1 MRIQYA
7 VSSIVNNQ
15 HMMNIKLQTL
25 PIVLILILSVM
36 AGRSV
41 SAQETDKAIDNKVK
55 NLLSQMT
62 LEEKV
67 GQMTQID
74 FTVIGVYKQQNAE
87 GQIDPVKLEDA
98 VLNHHVGSILNA
110 PFTPDN
116 KAQSIEIW
124 RKMMRTVQNAASR
137 TRLKIP
143 VIYGIDAIHGATY
156 TLNSVLFPQA
166 ISMAATFNPE
176 LAFKEGEIT
185 AREVRASGQQWN
197 FSTVMD
203 IGRQPLW
210 PRLWETFGEDVHL
223 AAMMGTSYIKG
234 HQGDDFSAADK
245 TPTCLKHYV
254 GYSYPLNGKDRT
266 PVWLGER
273 MLREYFLPTF
283 EAGIKAGSPAVMVN
297 SSEVDGIPG
306 HANHHYLTT
315 ILRGELGFKGIA
327 VSDWADIERLY
338 TRDKMA
344 ASPKEAVKIAVMAG
358 IDMSMVPFDFSFYD
372 LLIELV
378 KSGEVP
384 MTRIDEAVSRIL
396 KVKYQAGLFDAKPM
410 LAVEG
415 NFATADA
422 IETNRQAARESIVLA
437 KNDHNILPLKKD
449 ANILVTGPTA
459 NLLSVMNGGW
469 TITWQGAAENLYP
482 KDKPTVLDAIR
493 KKSTGKV
500 TYIGGESFDAPIDIE
515 KVVEEADNHD
525 VILLSLG
532 EHTYT
537 ETPGNIETL
546 NLDQAQVDLA
556 NAALATG
563 KPVIL
568 LTLGGRPR
576 IITSI
581 AERASG
587 VILGFLPG
595 MEGGE
600 AIADILYGD
609 YNPNGKL
616 PITYPR
622 NTNGITPYDYKPIES
637 FEQNTYNPLYPF
649 GHGLSYTTFA
659 TSGLK
664 VDKDKVGI
672 GENINVSVNV
682 KNTGALKGKE
692 TVLLYIN
699 DVAAS
704 VTRPNKQL
712 KAFKKVE
719 LNPGQ
724 TESLSFTLTPRDLS
738 FIGIDL
744 KRIVEPGDFKVMV
757 GNETVAFTVI
767 K

>member
-1 MRIQYA
+1 LKTKYIFK
-7 VSSIVNNQ
+7 I
-15 HMMNIKLQTL
+15 I
-25 PIVLILILSVM
+25 ILFILS
-36 AGRSV
+36 GCSV
-41 SAQETDKAIDNKVK
+41 SEQAIENKVEK
-55 NLLSQMT
+55 LLSQMT

-67 GQMTQID
+67 GQMTQVD
-74 FTVIGVYKQQNAE
+74 FTVIGVPKAQNAE
-87 GQIDPVKLEDA
+87 GQIDPVKLEEA
-98 VLNHHVGSILNA
+98 VVKHHVGSILNT

-116 KAQSIEIW
+116 KAQSIETW
-124 RKMMRTVQNAASR
+124 RKMTRTVQDAAAK

-156 TLNSVLFPQA
+156 TQNSVLFPQA
-166 ISMAATFNPE
+166 INMAATFNAE
-176 LAFKEGEIT
+176 LATKEGEIT
-185 AREVRASGQQWN
+185 AREVRASGLQWN

-223 AAMMGTSYIKG
+223 ATVMGTSYIKG
-234 HQGDDFSAADK
+234 HQGDDFSAANK
-245 TPTCLKHYV
+245 APTCLKHYV

-266 PVWLGER
+266 PAWIGER
-273 MLREYFLPTF
+273 ALREYFLPTF
-283 EAGIKAGSPAVMVN
+283 AAGIKAGSPTVMIN
-297 SSEVDGIPG
+297 SAEVDGIPG

-315 ILRGELGFKGIA
+315 ILRGELGFKGFT
-327 VSDWADIERLY
+327 VSDWEDIKRLY

-344 ASPKEAVKIAVMAG
+344 ASEKEAVKIAVMAG

-372 LLIELV
+372 LLIGLV

-384 MTRIDEAVSRIL
+384 LSRIDEAVTRIL
-396 KVKYQAGLFDAKPM
+396 KVKYQTGLFEPKP
-410 LAVEG
+410 LLEVAG
-415 NFATADA
+415 NFATPEA
-422 IETNRQAARESIVLA
+422 IEINRQAARESIVLA

-482 KDKPTVLDAIR
+482 QEKLTVLEAIQN
-493 KKSTGKV
+493 KAGGKV
-500 TYIGGESFDAPIDIE
+500 TYIGGDSFDAKIDIQ
-515 KVVEEADNHD
+515 KVVEEAKNHD

-532 EHTYT
+532 ERTYT
-537 ETPGNIETL
+537 ETVGNIESL

-556 NAALATG
+556 HAAIATG
-563 KPVIL
+563 KPVVL

-581 AERASG
+581 AEQVSG

-616 PITYPR
+616 PISYPR
-622 NTNGITPYDYKPIES
+622 NTNGIVPYDYKPIES
-637 FEQNTYNPLYPF
+637 FELNTYNPLYPF
-649 GHGLSYTTFA
+649 GHGLSYTTFE
-659 TSGLK
+659 TNGLK
-664 VDKDKVGI
+664 VDKDKI
-672 GENINVSVNV
+672 KLGENITVSVKV

-692 TVLLYIN
+692 AVLVYVN

-712 KAFKKVE
+712 KAFKKIE
-719 LNPGQ
+719 LDAGQ
-724 TESLSFTLTPRDLS
+724 TEELGFTLTPDDLS
-738 FIGIDL
+738 FIGVDL
-744 KRIVEPGDFKVMV
+744 KRIVEAGDFKVMV
-757 GNETVAFTVI
+757 GNEIVGFTVT

>member
-1 MRIQYA
+1 MRMQYA

-15 HMMNIKLQTL
+15 HMKNIKLQTL
-25 PIVLILILSVM
+25 PIILILILSVM

-41 SAQETDKAIDNKVK
+41 NAQETNKAIDNKVK

-87 GQIDPVKLEDA
+87 DQIDPVKLEDA
-98 VLNHHVGSILNA
+98 VINHHVGSILNT

-124 RKMMRTVQNAASR
+124 RKMMRTVQDAASR

-143 VIYGIDAIHGATY
+143 VIYGIDAIHGANY
-156 TLNSVLFPQA
+156 TQNSVLFPQA
-166 ISMAATFNPE
+166 ISMAATFNPD

-185 AREVRASGQQWN
+185 AREIRASGQQWN

-223 AAMMGTSYIKG
+223 ATMMGTSYIRG

-245 TPTCLKHYV
+245 APTCLKHYV

-283 EAGIKAGSPAVMVN
+283 EAGIKAGSPTVMVN
-297 SSEVDGIPG
+297 STEVDGIPG

-384 MTRIDEAVSRIL
+384 RARIDEAVSRIL
-396 KVKYQAGLFDAKPM
+396 TVKYQAGLFDPEP
-410 LAVEG
+410 LLPVEG

-482 KDKPTVLDAIR
+482 KDKPTVLDAIK

-500 TYIGGESFDAPIDIE
+500 TYIGGESFDAPVDIE
-515 KVVEEADNHD
+515 KVVKEVDDHD

-563 KPVIL
+563 KPVVL

-622 NTNGITPYDYKPIES
+622 NTNGITAYDYKPIES

-757 GNETVAFTVI
+757 GNEAVAFTVI

>member
-1 MRIQYA
+1 MVNSSNRDFLNNQYA
-7 VSSIVNNQ
+7 KD
-15 HMMNIKLQTL
+15 IKLKTL
-25 PIVLILILSVM
+25 HLILITILSVM
-36 AGRSV
+36 AGGSV
-41 SAQETDKAIDNKVK
+41 SAQETDKALENKVK

-62 LEEKV
+62 LEEKI
-67 GQMTQID
+67 GQMMQVD
-74 FTVIGVYKQQNAE
+74 FTVIGVPKEQNAE
-87 GQIDPVKLEDA
+87 DQIDPVKLEDA
-98 VLNHHVGSILNA
+98 VVKHYVGSILNT

-124 RKMMRTVQNAASR
+124 RKMMRTVQDAAAK

-156 TLNSVLFPQA
+156 TQNSVLFPQA
-166 ISMAATFNPE
+166 INMAATFNPE

-185 AREVRASGQQWN
+185 AREVKASGQQWN

-210 PRLWETFGEDVHL
+210 PRLWETFGEDVYL
-223 AAMMGTSYIKG
+223 ASVMGASYIKG
-234 HQGDDFSAADK
+234 HQGDDFSAPDK
-245 TPTCLKHYV
+245 APTCLKHYV

-266 PVWLGER
+266 PAWIGER

-283 EAGIKAGSPAVMVN
+283 EAGIKAGSPTVMVN

-306 HANHHYLTT
+306 HANYQYLTT
-315 ILRGELGFKGIA
+315 ILRGELGFKGFT

-338 TRDKMA
+338 SRDKMA

-358 IDMSMVPFDFSFYD
+358 VDMSMVPFDFSFYD
-372 LLIELV
+372 LLLELV

-384 MTRIDEAVSRIL
+384 MSRIDEAVSRIL
-396 KVKYQAGLFDAKPM
+396 TVKYQAGLFDPKPL

-415 NFATADA
+415 NFATPQA
-422 IETNRQAARESIVLA
+422 IAVNRQAARESIVLA
-437 KNDHNILPLKKD
+437 KNDRNILPLKKD

-469 TITWQGAAENLYP
+469 TITWQGLAEDLYP
-482 KDKPTVLDAIR
+482 QEKLTVLEAIQE
-493 KKSTGKV
+493 KATGKV
-500 TYIGGESFDAPIDIE
+500 TYVGGDSFVTPIDIQ
-515 KVVEEADNHD
+515 KVVDEAKNHD

-532 EHTYT
+532 ENTYT
-537 ETPGNIETL
+537 ETVGNIESL
-546 NLDQAQVDLA
+546 NLDQAQIDLA
-556 NAALATG
+556 NAAIATG
-563 KPVIL
+563 KPVVL

-581 AERASG
+581 AERVSG

-622 NTNGITPYDYKPIES
+622 NTNGITPYDYKPIEV
-637 FEQNTYNPLYPF
+637 FEQNIVNPLYPF
-649 GHGLSYTTFA
+649 GHGLSYTTFE
-659 TSGLK
+659 TYGLK
-664 VDKDKVGI
+664 VEKDKIGI

-692 TVLLYIN
+692 SVLLYIN

-704 VTRPNKQL
+704 VSRPNKQL

-724 TESLSFTLTPRDLS
+724 TENLRFTLTPHDLS
-738 FIGIDL
+738 FIGVDL

-757 GNETVAFTVI
+757 GNETVGFTVI
-767 K
+767 E

>member
-1 MRIQYA
+1 
-7 VSSIVNNQ
+7 
-15 HMMNIKLQTL
+15 
-25 PIVLILILSVM
+25 
-36 AGRSV
+36 
-41 SAQETDKAIDNKVK
+41 AIENKVK
-55 NLLSQMT
+55 HLLSQMT

-74 FTVIGVYKQQNAE
+74 FTVIGVYKEQNAE
-87 GQIDPVKLEDA
+87 DQIDPAKLEDA
-98 VLNHHVGSILNA
+98 VIKHHVGSILNT

-124 RKMMRTVQNAASR
+124 RKMMRTVQDAASR

-156 TLNSVLFPQA
+156 TQNSVLFPQA
-166 ISMAATFNPE
+166 ISMAATFNPD

-223 AAMMGTSYIKG
+223 ASLMGTSYIKG
-234 HQGDDFSAADK
+234 HQGGDFSAADK
-245 TPTCLKHYV
+245 APTCLKHYV

-283 EAGIKAGSPAVMVN
+283 EAGIKAGSPTVMVN

-344 ASPKEAVKIAVMAG
+344 ASTKEAVKIAVMAG
-358 IDMSMVPFDFSFYD
+358 IDMSMVPFDFSFHD

-384 MTRIDEAVSRIL
+384 MARIDEAVSRIL
-396 KVKYQAGLFDAKPM
+396 TVKYQTGLFDAKPL

-415 NFATADA
+415 NFATAEA

-459 NLLSVMNGGW
+459 NLLSVLNGGW
-469 TITWQGAAENLYP
+469 TITWQGAAEDSYP
-482 KDKPTVLDAIR
+482 KDKPTVLDAIK

-500 TYIGGESFDAPIDIE
+500 TYIGGESFNAPINIE
-515 KVVEEADNHD
+515 KVVEEAGNHD

-649 GHGLSYTTFA
+649 GYGLSYTTFA

-664 VDKDKVGI
+664 VEKDKISI
-672 GENINVSVNV
+672 GENIKVSVNV

-724 TESLSFTLTPRDLS
+724 SESLSFTLTPYDLS
-738 FIGIDL
+738 FIGVDL
-744 KRIVEPGDFKVMV
+744 KRIIEPGDFKVMV
-757 GNETVAFTVI
+757 GNETVGFTVI

>member
-1 MRIQYA
+1 
-7 VSSIVNNQ
+7 
-15 HMMNIKLQTL
+15 
-25 PIVLILILSVM
+25 M

-41 SAQETDKAIDNKVK
+41 SAQETNKAIENKVK

-62 LEEKV
+62 LEEKA
-67 GQMTQID
+67 GQMTQVD
-74 FTVIGVYKQQNAE
+74 FTVIGIPKEQNADD
-87 GQIDPVKLEDA
+87 QIDPAKLEDA
-98 VLNHHVGSILNA
+98 VLNHHVGSILNT

-116 KAQSIEIW
+116 KAQSVETW
-124 RKMMRTVQNAASR
+124 RKMMRTVQDAAAR
-137 TRLKIP
+137 TRLKTP

-156 TLNSVLFPQA
+156 TQNSVLFPQA
-166 ISMAATFNPE
+166 INMAATFNSE

-185 AREVRASGQQWN
+185 AREVRTSGLQWN

-223 AAMMGTSYIKG
+223 ATVMGTSYIKG

-245 TPTCLKHYV
+245 APTCLKHYV

-266 PVWLGER
+266 PAWIGER

-283 EAGIKAGSPAVMVN
+283 EAGVKAGSPTVMVN
-297 SSEVDGIPG
+297 SAEVDGIPG
-306 HANHHYLTT
+306 HANYQYLTT
-315 ILRGELGFKGIA
+315 ILRGELGFKGFT
-327 VSDWADIERLY
+327 VSDWEDIKRLY

-344 ASPKEAVKIAVMAG
+344 ATEKEAVKIAVMAG

-372 LLIELV
+372 LLVELV

-384 MTRIDEAVSRIL
+384 MSRIDEAVSRIL
-396 KVKYQAGLFDAKPM
+396 TVKYQAGLFEPEPL
-410 LAVEG
+410 LAVAGTMQLPE
-415 NFATADA
+415 A

-437 KNDHNILPLKKD
+437 KNDHNILPLKKN
-449 ANILVTGPTA
+449 ASILVTGPTA

-469 TITWQGAAENLYP
+469 TITWQGLAENLYP
-482 KDKPTVLDAIR
+482 QEKLTVLEAIQE
-493 KKSTGKV
+493 KSTGKV
-500 TYIGGESFDAPIDIE
+500 TYVGGDAFDAPIDIQ
-515 KVVEEADNHD
+515 KVVDEAKNHD

-532 EHTYT
+532 EHPYT
-537 ETPGNIETL
+537 ETVGNIESL
-546 NLDQAQVDLA
+546 NLDQAQLDLA
-556 NAALATG
+556 NAAIATG
-563 KPVIL
+563 KPVVL

-587 VILGFLPG
+587 VVLGFLPG

-616 PITYPR
+616 PISYPR

-637 FEQNTYNPLYPF
+637 FETNTYNPLYPF
-649 GHGLSYTTFA
+649 GHGLSYTSFETND
-659 TSGLK
+659 LK
-664 VDKDKVGI
+664 VEKQKINI
-672 GENINVSVNV
+672 GENNTVTVNV

-692 TVLLYIN
+692 AVLVYIN

-719 LNPGQ
+719 LAPGQ
-724 TESLSFTLTPRDLS
+724 TENLSFTLTPHDLS
-738 FIGIDL
+738 FIGVDL

-757 GNETVAFTVI
+757 GNEVAGFTVT

>member
-1 MRIQYA
+1 
-7 VSSIVNNQ
+7 VKD
-15 HMMNIKLQTL
+15 IKLQTKH
-25 PIVLILILSVM
+25 IILFIILSVM
-36 AGRSV
+36 AVRSV
-41 SAQETDKAIDNKVK
+41 SAQETNKAIENKVK
-55 NLLSQMT
+55 KLLSQMT

-67 GQMTQID
+67 GQMTQVD
-74 FTVIGVYKQQNAE
+74 FTVIGVPKKQNAE
-87 GQIDPVKLEDA
+87 DQIDPAKLDDA
-98 VLNHHVGSILNA
+98 VLNHHVGSILNT

-116 KAQSIEIW
+116 KAQSIETW
-124 RKMMRTVQNAASR
+124 RKMTRTVQDAAAK

-143 VIYGIDAIHGATY
+143 VMYGIDAIHGATY
-156 TLNSVLFPQA
+156 TQNSVLFPQA
-166 ISMAATFNPE
+166 INMAATFNPE
-176 LAFKEGEIT
+176 LAFKEGEVT
-185 AREVRASGQQWN
+185 AREVRASGLQWN

-223 AAMMGTSYIKG
+223 ASVMGASYIKG

-245 TPTCLKHYV
+245 APTCLKHYV

-266 PVWLGER
+266 PAWIGER
-273 MLREYFLPTF
+273 ALREYFLPTF
-283 EAGIKAGSPAVMVN
+283 EAGIKAGSPTVMVN

-306 HANHHYLTT
+306 HANYQYLTT
-315 ILRGELGFKGIA
+315 ILRGELGFKGFT
-327 VSDWADIERLY
+327 VSDWEDIKRLY
-338 TRDKMA
+338 SRDKMA

-358 IDMSMVPFDFSFYD
+358 VDMSMVPFDFSFYD

-384 MTRIDEAVSRIL
+384 MSRIDEAVSRIL
-396 KVKYQAGLFDAKPM
+396 TVKYQGGLFDPKP
-410 LAVEG
+410 LLPPEG
-415 NFATADA
+415 NFATPEA

-437 KNDHNILPLKKD
+437 KNDNNILPLKKG
-449 ANILVTGPTA
+449 ANILVAGPAA
-459 NLLSVMNGGW
+459 NLLSVLNGGW
-469 TITWQGAAENLYP
+469 TITWQGAAEDLYP
-482 KDKPTVLDAIR
+482 KDKPTVLDAIK

-500 TYIGGESFDAPIDIE
+500 TYVGGESFDAPINIE
-515 KVVEEADNHD
+515 KVVEKADDHD

-556 NAALATG
+556 NAALSTG

-600 AIADILYGD
+600 AIADILFGD

-637 FEQNTYNPLYPF
+637 FEQNIYNPLYPF

-664 VDKDKVGI
+664 VEKDKIGI
-672 GENINVSVNV
+672 GENINVTVNV
-682 KNTGALKGKE
+682 KNTGAMKGKE
-692 TVLLYIN
+692 AVLLYIN

-704 VTRPNKQL
+704 VTRPNKQF

-719 LNPGQ
+719 LAPGQ
-724 TESLSFTLTPRDLS
+724 SETLRFTLTPHDLS
-738 FIGIDL
+738 FIGVDL

-757 GNETVAFTVI
+757 GNETVRFTVT

>member
-1 MRIQYA
+1 
-7 VSSIVNNQ
+7 
-15 HMMNIKLQTL
+15 
-25 PIVLILILSVM
+25 M

-41 SAQETDKAIDNKVK
+41 SAQETSKAIENKVK
-55 NLLSQMT
+55 HLLSQMT
-62 LEEKV
+62 LEEKA
-67 GQMTQID
+67 GQMTQVD
-74 FTVIGVYKQQNAE
+74 FTVIGIPKEQNAE
-87 GQIDPVKLEDA
+87 GQIDPAKLDDA
-98 VLNHHVGSILNA
+98 VLKHHVGSILNT

-124 RKMMRTVQNAASR
+124 RNMTRTVQDAAAR

-156 TLNSVLFPQA
+156 TQNSVLFPQA
-166 ISMAATFNPE
+166 INMAATFNPE
-176 LAFKEGEIT
+176 LAVKEGEIT
-185 AREVRASGQQWN
+185 AREVRASGLQWN

-223 AAMMGTSYIKG
+223 ATVMGTSYIKG

-245 TPTCLKHYV
+245 APTCLKHYV

-266 PVWLGER
+266 PAWIGER
-273 MLREYFLPTF
+273 TLREYFLPTF
-283 EAGIKAGSPAVMVN
+283 EAGVKAGSPTVMVN
-297 SSEVDGIPG
+297 SAEVDGIPG

-315 ILRGELGFKGIA
+315 ILRGELGFKGIT

-338 TRDKMA
+338 SRDKMA
-344 ASPKEAVKIAVMAG
+344 ASPRAAVKIAVMAG

-372 LLIELV
+372 LLVDLV

-384 MTRIDEAVSRIL
+384 MSRIDEAVSRIL
-396 KVKYQAGLFDAKPM
+396 TVKYQAGLFEPKPL

-415 NFATADA
+415 NFATAEA
-422 IETNRQAARESIVLA
+422 IATNRQAARESIILA
-437 KNDHNILPLKKD
+437 KNDRSILPLKKD
-449 ANILVTGPTA
+449 ARILVTGPTA
-459 NLLSVMNGGW
+459 NLLSAMNGGW
-469 TITWQGAAENLYP
+469 TVTWQGATEALYP
-482 KDKPTVLDAIR
+482 QEKLTVLEALQE
-493 KKSTGKV
+493 KAPGKV
-500 TYIGGESFDAPIDIE
+500 TYIGGDAFDAPIDIQI
-515 KVVEEADNHD
+515 VVDEAENYD

-532 EHTYT
+532 EHPYT

-546 NLDQAQVDLA
+546 NLDRAQVDLA
-556 NAALATG
+556 HAVIATG
-563 KPVIL
+563 KPVVL

-581 AERASG
+581 AERVSG

-637 FEQNTYNPLYPF
+637 FETNIYNPLYPF

-664 VDKDKVGI
+664 VEKDEINI
-672 GENINVSVNV
+672 GEHIKVTVKV

-692 TVLLYIN
+692 PVLLYIN

-724 TESLSFTLTPRDLS
+724 TEALSFTLTPHDLS
-738 FIGIDL
+738 FIGVDL

-757 GNETVAFTVI
+757 GNETVGFTVT

>member
-1 MRIQYA
+1 M
-7 VSSIVNNQ
+7 V
-15 HMMNIKLQTL
+15 
-25 PIVLILILSVM
+25 
-36 AGRSV
+36 GRSV
-41 SAQETDKAIDNKVK
+41 NAQETNRAIESKVK

-67 GQMTQID
+67 GQMTQVD
-74 FTVIGVYKQQNAE
+74 FTVIGVPKEQNAE
-87 GQIDPVKLEDA
+87 DQIDPAKLEDA
-98 VLNHHVGSILNA
+98 VLNHHVGSILNT

-116 KAQSIEIW
+116 KAQSIDIW
-124 RKMMRTVQNAASR
+124 RKMMRTVQDAAAK

-156 TLNSVLFPQA
+156 TQNSVLFPQA
-166 ISMAATFNPE
+166 INMAATFNSE

-223 AAMMGTSYIKG
+223 ATVMGTAYIKG

-245 TPTCLKHYV
+245 LPTCLKHYV

-266 PVWLGER
+266 PAWIGER

-283 EAGIKAGSPAVMVN
+283 EAGVKAGAPTVMVN
-297 SSEVDGIPG
+297 SAEVDGIPG
-306 HANHHYLTT
+306 HANHYYLTT
-315 ILRGELGFKGIA
+315 ILRGELGFKGFT

-372 LLIELV
+372 LLVDLV

-384 MTRIDEAVSRIL
+384 MSRIDEAVSRIL
-396 KVKYQAGLFDAKPM
+396 TVKYQAGLFESKP
-410 LAVEG
+410 LLPIEG
-415 NFATADA
+415 NFATAEA

-437 KNDHNILPLKKD
+437 KNDRNILPLKKD

-459 NLLSVMNGGW
+459 NLLSAMNGGW
-469 TITWQGAAENLYP
+469 TVTWQGATEELYP
-482 KDKPTVLDAIR
+482 QEKLTVLEAIQE
-493 KKSTGKV
+493 KATGKV
-500 TYIGGESFDAPIDIE
+500 TYVGGDAFDAPIDVQ
-515 KVVEEADNHD
+515 KLVDEAKDHD

-532 EHTYT
+532 EHPYT

-546 NLDQAQVDLA
+546 NLDQAQIDLA
-556 NAALATG
+556 NAAIATG
-563 KPVIL
+563 KPVVL

-616 PITYPR
+616 PISYPR

-649 GHGLSYTTFA
+649 GHGLSYTSFA

-664 VDKDKVGI
+664 VEKDRINI
-672 GENINVSVNV
+672 GENINVTVNV

-692 TVLLYIN
+692 TVLVYIN

-719 LNPGQ
+719 LNSGQ
-724 TESLSFTLTPRDLS
+724 SERLSFTLTPRDLS
-738 FIGIDL
+738 FIGVDL
-744 KRIVEPGDFKVMV
+744 KRIVEPGDFKVMI
-757 GNETVAFTVI
+757 GNEIAGFTVT

>member
-1 MRIQYA
+1 
-7 VSSIVNNQ
+7 
-15 HMMNIKLQTL
+15 
-25 PIVLILILSVM
+25 
-36 AGRSV
+36 
-41 SAQETDKAIDNKVK
+41 
-55 NLLSQMT
+55 
-62 LEEKV
+62 
-67 GQMTQID
+67 
-74 FTVIGVYKQQNAE
+74 
-87 GQIDPVKLEDA
+87 
-98 VLNHHVGSILNA
+98 
-110 PFTPDN
+110 
-116 KAQSIEIW
+116 
-124 RKMMRTVQNAASR
+124 
-137 TRLKIP
+137 
-143 VIYGIDAIHGATY
+143 IHGATY
-156 TLNSVLFPQA
+156 TQNSVLFPQA
-166 ISMAATFNPE
+166 INMAATFNPG
-176 LAFKEGEIT
+176 LVFKEGEIT
-185 AREVRASGQQWN
+185 AREVRASGLQWN

-223 AAMMGTSYIKG
+223 ASVMGTSYIKG
-234 HQGDDFSAADK
+234 HQGGDFSAADK
-245 TPTCLKHYV
+245 ALTCLKHYV

-283 EAGIKAGSPAVMVN
+283 EAGIKAGSPTVMVN

-338 TRDKMA
+338 SRDKMA

-358 IDMSMVPFDFSFYD
+358 IDMSMVPFDFSFHD

-384 MTRIDEAVSRIL
+384 MARIDEAVSRIL
-396 KVKYQAGLFDAKPM
+396 TVKYQAGLFDAKPM
-410 LAVEG
+410 LEVEG
-415 NFATADA
+415 NFATAEA

-459 NLLSVMNGGW
+459 NLLSVLNGGW
-469 TITWQGAAENLYP
+469 TITWQGAAEDSYP
-482 KDKPTVLDAIR
+482 KDKPTVLDAIK

-500 TYIGGESFDAPIDIE
+500 TYIGGESFDAPINIE
-515 KVVEEADNHD
+515 KVVEEAGNHD

-546 NLDQAQVDLA
+546 NFDQAQVDLA

-649 GHGLSYTTFA
+649 GYGLSYTTFA

-664 VDKDKVGI
+664 VEKDKISI
-672 GENINVSVNV
+672 GENIKVSVNV

-724 TESLSFTLTPRDLS
+724 SESLSFTLTPYDLS
-738 FIGIDL
+738 FIGVDL
-744 KRIVEPGDFKVMV
+744 KRIIEPGDFKVMV
-757 GNETVAFTVI
+757 GNETVGFTVI

>member
-1 MRIQYA
+1 
-7 VSSIVNNQ
+7 
-15 HMMNIKLQTL
+15 
-25 PIVLILILSVM
+25 
-36 AGRSV
+36 
-41 SAQETDKAIDNKVK
+41 
-55 NLLSQMT
+55 
-62 LEEKV
+62 
-67 GQMTQID
+67 
-74 FTVIGVYKQQNAE
+74 
-87 GQIDPVKLEDA
+87 
-98 VLNHHVGSILNA
+98 
-110 PFTPDN
+110 
-116 KAQSIEIW
+116 
-124 RKMMRTVQNAASR
+124 
-137 TRLKIP
+137 
-143 VIYGIDAIHGATY
+143 DAIHGATY
-156 TLNSVLFPQA
+156 TQNSVLFPQA
-166 ISMAATFNPE
+166 INMAATFNSE

-185 AREVRASGQQWN
+185 AREVRVSGLQWN

-223 AAMMGTSYIKG
+223 ATVMGTSYIKG

-245 TPTCLKHYV
+245 LPTCLKHYV

-266 PVWLGER
+266 PAWIGER

-283 EAGIKAGSPAVMVN
+283 EAGVKAGSPTVMIN
-297 SSEVDGIPG
+297 SAEVDGIPG

-315 ILRGELGFKGIA
+315 ILRGELGFKGIT

-338 TRDKMA
+338 SRDKMA

-358 IDMSMVPFDFSFYD
+358 VDMSMVPFDFSFYD
-372 LLIELV
+372 LLLDLV

-384 MTRIDEAVSRIL
+384 MSRIDEAVSRIL
-396 KVKYQAGLFDAKPM
+396 TVKYQAGLFDPKP
-410 LAVEG
+410 LLPVES
-415 NFATADA
+415 NFATAEA
-422 IETNRQAARESIVLA
+422 IETNRQAARESIILA
-437 KNDHNILPLKKD
+437 KNDYNILPLKKD

-459 NLLSVMNGGW
+459 NLLSAMNGGW
-469 TITWQGAAENLYP
+469 TITWQGASEELYP
-482 KDKPTVLDAIR
+482 QEKLTVLEAVQE
-493 KKSTGKV
+493 KSTGTV
-500 TYIGGESFDAPIDIE
+500 TYVGGGSFDAPIDVQ
-515 KVVEEADNHD
+515 KVVDEAQNHD

-532 EHTYT
+532 EQPYT

-546 NLDQAQVDLA
+546 NLDQAQADLA
-556 NAALATG
+556 NAAIATG
-563 KPVIL
+563 KPVVL

-581 AERASG
+581 AERAAG

-609 YNPNGKL
+609 YNPSGKL

-637 FEQNTYNPLYPF
+637 FEQNAYNPLYPF
-649 GHGLSYTTFA
+649 GHGLSYTSFE

-664 VDKDKVGI
+664 VEKDKI
-672 GENINVSVNV
+672 NKDENIVVTVNV

-692 TVLLYIN
+692 AVLVYIN

-719 LNPGQ
+719 LTPGQ
-724 TESLSFTLTPRDLS
+724 TESLSFILTPHDLS
-738 FIGIDL
+738 FIGVDL
-744 KRIVEPGDFKVMV
+744 KRIVEPGEFKVMV
-757 GNETVAFTVI
+757 GNDVAGFTVT

>member
-1 MRIQYA
+1 M
-7 VSSIVNNQ
+7 
-15 HMMNIKLQTL
+15 L
-25 PIVLILILSVM
+25 

-41 SAQETDKAIDNKVK
+41 NAQETNKAIENKVK
-55 NLLSQMT
+55 HLLSQMT

-67 GQMTQID
+67 GQMTQVD
-74 FTVIGVYKQQNAE
+74 FTVIGLPKEQNAE
-87 GQIDPVKLEDA
+87 GQIDPVKLENA
-98 VLNHHVGSILNA
+98 VVKHYVGSILNT

-116 KAQSIEIW
+116 KSQSIETW
-124 RKMMRTVQNAASR
+124 RKMMRTVQDAAAR

-156 TLNSVLFPQA
+156 TQNSVLFPQA
-166 ISMAATFNPE
+166 INMAATFNPE

-185 AREVRASGQQWN
+185 AREVKASGQQWN

-223 AAMMGTSYIKG
+223 ASVMGSSYIKG
-234 HQGDDFSAADK
+234 HQGNDFSAADK
-245 TPTCLKHYV
+245 APTCLKHYV

-266 PVWLGER
+266 PVWIGER

-283 EAGIKAGSPAVMVN
+283 EAGIKAGSPTVMVN

-358 IDMSMVPFDFSFYD
+358 VDMSMVPFDFSFYD
-372 LLIELV
+372 LLIDLV

-384 MTRIDEAVSRIL
+384 MSRIDEAVSRIL
-396 KVKYQAGLFDAKPM
+396 TVKYQAGLFEPKP
-410 LAVEG
+410 LLEVEG
-415 NFATADA
+415 NFATAEA
-422 IETNRQAARESIVLA
+422 IESNRQAARESIVLA

-469 TITWQGAAENLYP
+469 TITWQGFAEELYP
-482 KDKPTVLDAIR
+482 QDKPTVLEAIQE
-493 KKSTGKV
+493 KASGKV
-500 TYIGGESFDAPIDIE
+500 TYVGGDSFAAPIDIQ
-515 KVVEEADNHD
+515 KVVDEAKKHD

-537 ETPGNIETL
+537 ETPGNIESL
-546 NLDQAQVDLA
+546 NLDQAQIDLA
-556 NAALATG
+556 NAAIATG
-563 KPVIL
+563 KPVVL

-576 IITSI
+576 VITSI
-581 AERASG
+581 AERVGG

-600 AIADILYGD
+600 AIADILFGD

-637 FEQNTYNPLYPF
+637 FETNIYNPLYPF

-659 TSGLK
+659 TGGLK
-664 VDKDKVGI
+664 LEKDKVKM
-672 GENINVSVNV
+672 GENINISVNV
-682 KNTGALKGKE
+682 KNTGAVKGKE
-692 TVLLYIN
+692 TVLLYLN

-719 LNPGQ
+719 LVPGQ
-724 TESLSFTLTPRDLS
+724 TENVSFTLTPQDLS
-738 FIGIDL
+738 FIGVDL

-757 GNETVAFTVI
+757 GNETVGFTVV